1 MTMSVLT
8 DQIRRFKGFL
18 ILAACTCLT
27 AGCETSS
34 SSPVPAIPF
43 GDNDPNVVV
52 AMGDSVTKGSAI
64 RGPSYP
70 QLVADWS
77 GKTVINE
84 GVGGALS
91 SDGVNR
97 IAGILARDKPGFVFI
112 LYGIN
117 DIIHVGSDNWT
128 IENLRQMIRLARENQ
143 TYPIVGTIPPRYRG
157 YDDFFDPR
165 HTALNR
171 RIRELCI
178 EENVV
183 LADVELAFDNNPELL
198 LPDFFH
204 PNEAGNQV
212 IATVFYE
219 TLP

>member
-1 MTMSVLT
+1 MRIRIGNIMRRKGMLTIAACASVL
-8 DQIRRFKGFL
+8 
-18 ILAACTCLT
+18 

-34 SSPVPAIPF
+34 SSKAPVIPF
-43 GDNDPNVVV
+43 GDNDPNVIV
-52 AMGDSVTKGSAI
+52 AMGDSVTRGTAI
-64 RGPSYP
+64 SGPSYP

-97 IAGILARDKPGFVFI
+97 IAGVLERENPGFVFI

-117 DIIHVGSDNWT
+117 DNIHVGSDNWT
-128 IENLRQMIRLARENQ
+128 IANLREMIRLARENQ
-143 TYPIVGTIPPRYRG
+143 TYPIVGTIPPRFQSNG
-157 YDDFFDPR
+157 ENR
-165 HTALNR
+165 HAGLNQ
-171 RIRELCI
+171 RIRDLCN
-178 EENVV
+178 EEDVV
-183 LADVELAFDNNPELL
+183 LADVDRAFDNNPDLL
-198 LPDFFH
+198 LEDGFH
-204 PNEAGNQV
+204 PNEAGNQI